1 MALGAKSRL
10 NKDFFFSFSF
20 LSDFITI
27 LFFGGG
33 GGGGGIKK
41 ARGLSDGS
49 KVIL

>member
-27 LFFGGG
+27 LFFFL
-33 GGGGGIKK
+33 GGGINK

>member
-33 GGGGGIKK
+33 RGGGINK